1 MQILDTLFG
10 QKRGRRGARCRR
22 ERGGVW
28 GGWDGLCCQLPPK
41 MWFSSNNYHYL
52 FPSLTIWDESV
63 MMTSVSFAHSWSS
76 EDFFSQFTPNH
87 HWVSALELFRYSAEE
102 EAIYKRAPCVCSLWS
117 AVCVNTEA
125 SAHTGVWTVRE
136 VDFFFVDR
144 FGLSACFLSA
154 RTNLECMQGKDG
166 CTDQVQFFRKEH
178 PGFAWAGCGCS
189 KAVFPDLLLLLFQ
202 LTLQLMDRLRAEP
215 LHV

>member
-22 ERGGVW
+22 ERGGC
-28 GGWDGLCCQLPPK
+28 GGGMGRALLSVATQDVIQLQQLP
-41 MWFSSNNYHYL
+41 L
-52 FPSLTIWDESV
+52 
-63 MMTSVSFAHSWSS
+63 SVSQFDDTGRIGNDDECFLRSFLKLWG
-76 EDFFSQFTPNH
+76 FFSQFTPNH

-136 VDFFFVDR
+136 VDFFDR

-154 RTNLECMQGKDG
+154 RTNPECMQGKDG

-189 KAVFPDLLLLLFQ
+189 KAVFPDLLFLLFQ

>member
-1 MQILDTLFG
+1 M
-10 QKRGRRGARCRR
+10 GRALLS
-22 ERGGVW
+22 VATQ
-28 GGWDGLCCQLPPK
+28 DVIQLQQLP
-41 MWFSSNNYHYL
+41 L
-52 FPSLTIWDESV
+52 
-63 MMTSVSFAHSWSS
+63 SVSQFDDTGRIGNDDECFLRSFLKLWG
-76 EDFFSQFTPNH
+76 FFSQFTPNH

-136 VDFFFVDR
+136 VDFFDR

-154 RTNLECMQGKDG
+154 RTNPECMQGKDG

-189 KAVFPDLLLLLFQ
+189 KAVFPDLLFLLFQ